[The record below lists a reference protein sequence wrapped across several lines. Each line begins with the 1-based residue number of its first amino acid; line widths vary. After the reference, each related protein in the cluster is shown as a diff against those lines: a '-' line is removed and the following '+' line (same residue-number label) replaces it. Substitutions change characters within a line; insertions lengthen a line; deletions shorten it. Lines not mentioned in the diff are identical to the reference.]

1 MFIIFLFFIFQ
12 LETSSSNI
20 HETLNTIVDYQTH
33 HRLREAQS
41 RKRAE
46 DLNRRVM
53 YWSIGETLLI
63 IVIGL
68 GEVVIL
74 RSFFSEK
81 KGSST

>member
-1 MFIIFLFFIFQ
+1 M
-12 LETSSSNI
+12 
-20 HETLNTIVDYQTH
+20 NTYQTH

-81 KGSST
+81 KGRESVSKKLLWGALVEQICWLNQF